1 LLDNTN
7 SVNGPMGKPLASQ
20 ADLTAAPENPP
31 AVSQLALKATEQIR
45 AFLENREHTD
55 FIAFHEGERYL
66 GLAPDGHEVQ
76 IASNVEPP
84 QQAITLGLVPD
95 DVQQYEQMWD
105 SRIAIARFFGQGGPA
120 LVAELIT
127 GFENPAVEV
136 VEKSSG
142 AAPKT
147 PFVFPPYSEG

>member
-1 LLDNTN
+1 
-7 SVNGPMGKPLASQ
+7 MGKSSNRLA
-20 ADLTAAPENPP
+20 NPSDGSDNFEP
-31 AVSQLALKATEQIR
+31 ISELALKATNQIR

-76 IASNVEPP
+76 IASNVKPT
-84 QQAITLGLVPD
+84 QQAIALGLVPD
-95 DVQQYEQMWD
+95 AVQQYEQMWD
-105 SRIAIARFFGQGGPA
+105 SRIAIARFFGQDGPA